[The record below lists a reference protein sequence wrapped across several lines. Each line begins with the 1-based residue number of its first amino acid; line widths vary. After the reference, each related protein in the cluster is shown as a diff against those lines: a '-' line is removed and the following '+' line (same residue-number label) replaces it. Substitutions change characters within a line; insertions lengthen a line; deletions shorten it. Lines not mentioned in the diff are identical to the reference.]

1 MSDLDIHVD
10 SSAVQEVVVQL
21 ERIQSLRFLT
31 AMKGATATY
40 MLDDFFEEQTR

>member
-1 MSDLDIHVD
+1 MPDHAGIVD

-21 ERIQSLRFLT
+21 QRMQSLRFLT
-31 AMKGATATY
+31 ASKGAHATY